1 MKPDN
6 LFGKGFAQAA
16 LTTRVVSRAAA
27 RLLLLHYLH
36 HLEIAIPRRSN
47 GLMLHKPLTH
57 LATPPSYLAA
67 GMLALMVA
75 VGAAFFVPTGG
86 ASAQD
91 TAIRE
96 TPPNP
101 VARPAEIVS
110 TPLQPGQS
118 PAPDPFNPEPGT
130 PQALDPDAVAPVATP
145 SFEVVIPDLDAPGV
159 PVQFTAIL
167 NESGPPLQRDLI
179 WTIYA
184 LGDDE
189 VDDEDLVLNSQ
200 GGTLNADIPPGS
212 YVVHV
217 SYGLATLSRP
227 LTVGPQ
233 GLTEVFNLN
242 AGGMALRAA
251 ISSDNFLPNEAV
263 SFQVFPES
271 VEDFETARPL
281 ARDIDEQAIL
291 VVPAGRYT
299 VVSRYGDVN
308 AIVRAQIDVEPGQL
322 TEAVMF
328 HNAAQIT
335 LKLVNEPNGE
345 ALPNTAW
352 SVLNP
357 GGDIVREFVGAFP
370 TMVLSEGDYT
380 IIARHD
386 GQVFSREFAVVSGVN
401 REEELVAQ

>member
-1 MKPDN
+1 
-6 LFGKGFAQAA
+6 
-16 LTTRVVSRAAA
+16 
-27 RLLLLHYLH
+27 
-36 HLEIAIPRRSN
+36 
-47 GLMLHKPLTH
+47 
-57 LATPPSYLAA
+57 
-67 GMLALMVA
+67 
-75 VGAAFFVPTGG
+75 
-86 ASAQD
+86 
-91 TAIRE
+91 
-96 TPPNP
+96 
-101 VARPAEIVS
+101 
-110 TPLQPGQS
+110 
-118 PAPDPFNPEPGT
+118 
-130 PQALDPDAVAPVATP
+130 
-145 SFEVVIPDLDAPGV
+145 
-159 PVQFTAIL
+159 
-167 NESGPPLQRDLI
+167 
-179 WTIYA
+179 
-184 LGDDE
+184 
-189 VDDEDLVLNSQ
+189 
-200 GGTLNADIPPGS
+200 
-212 YVVHV
+212 
-217 SYGLATLSRP
+217 

-251 ISSDNFLPNEAV
+251 ISSNNFLPNEAV
-263 SFQVFPES
+263 SFQIFPET

-281 ARDIDEQAIL
+281 ARDVDEQAIL

-386 GQVFSREFAVVSGVN
+386 GQVSAASSPSSPASTAKKSWSPNNLDLCRDEPCVCRDQMASVPDD
-401 REEELVAQ
+401 

>member
-1 MKPDN
+1 MQYP
-6 LFGKGFAQAA
+6 
-16 LTTRVVSRAAA
+16 
-27 RLLLLHYLH
+27 H
-36 HLEIAIPRRSN
+36 HLEIAIPSRSN
-47 GLMLHKPLTH
+47 GTMLAKPTLFGLSALWLFLSGAMLSTGLMLHATDV
-57 LATPPSYLAA
+57 LAQSET
-67 GMLALMVA
+67 V
-75 VGAAFFVPTGG
+75 
-86 ASAQD
+86 
-91 TAIRE
+91 RE

-101 VARPAEIVS
+101 TARPAEIVS
-110 TPLQPGQS
+110 TPLNPGEQ
-118 PAPDPFNPEPGT
+118 PAPDPFATDAAT
-130 PQALDPDAVAPVATP
+130 PQAIDPNAVSPLAEPA
-145 SFEVVIPDLDAPGV
+145 FEVVTPNRDAAGV
-159 PVQFTAIL
+159 PVQFSAVL
-167 NESGPPLQRDLI
+167 NDGGPLLQRDLI
-179 WTIYA
+179 WTVYA
-184 LGDDE
+184 LGDE
-189 VDDEDLVLNSQ
+189 EIDDEDLVLNSQ
-200 GGTLNADIPPGS
+200 GGTLDAQLPPGS
-212 YVVHV
+212 YIVHV

-227 LTVGPQ
+227 LTVGAG
-233 GLTEVFNLN
+233 GLTDLFDLN
-242 AGGMALRAA
+242 AGGMSLRAA

-271 VEDFETARPL
+271 VEDFETTRPL
-281 ARDIDEQAIL
+281 ARDVDERAVL

-299 VVSRYGDVN
+299 IVSRYGDVN

-386 GQVFSREFAVVSGVN
+386 GQVFSREFAVVSGIN

>member
-1 MKPDN
+1 MLAKPT
-6 LFGKGFAQAA
+6 LFGLSA
-16 LTTRVVSRAAA
+16 LWLFLSGAMLST
-27 RLLLLHYLH
+27 
-36 HLEIAIPRRSN
+36 
-47 GLMLHKPLTH
+47 GLMLHTTDV
-57 LATPPSYLAA
+57 LAQSET
-67 GMLALMVA
+67 V
-75 VGAAFFVPTGG
+75 
-86 ASAQD
+86 
-91 TAIRE
+91 RE

-101 VARPAEIVS
+101 TARPAEIIS
-110 TPLQPGQS
+110 TPLNPGEQ
-118 PAPDPFNPEPGT
+118 PAPDPFAADAAA
-130 PQALDPDAVAPVATP
+130 PQAIDPNTVSPLTEPA
-145 SFEVVIPDLDAPGV
+145 FEVVTPNRDAAGV
-159 PVQFTAIL
+159 PVQFTAVL
-167 NESGPPLQRDLI
+167 SDGGPLLQRDLI
-179 WTIYA
+179 WTVYA
-184 LGDDE
+184 LGDE
-189 VDDEDLVLNSQ
+189 EIDDEDLVLNSQ
-200 GGTLNADIPPGS
+200 GGTLDAQLPPGS

-227 LTVGPQ
+227 LTVEAG
-233 GLTEVFNLN
+233 GLTDLFDLN
-242 AGGMALRAA
+242 AGGMSLRAA

-271 VEDFETARPL
+271 VEDFETTRPL
-281 ARDIDEQAIL
+281 ARDIDERAVL

-386 GQVFSREFAVVSGVN
+386 GQVFSREFAVVSGIN

>member
-1 MKPDN
+1 MCHQRVHTCESR
-6 LFGKGFAQAA
+6 FAVLCIAMQ
-16 LTTRVVSRAAA
+16 
-27 RLLLLHYLH
+27 YLH
-36 HLEIAIPRRSN
+36 HLEIAIPSGSN
-47 GLMLHKPLTH
+47 GTMLAKPF
-57 LATPPSYLAA
+57 PFGRLAA
-67 GMLALMVA
+67 WLCCCALAIS
-75 VGAAFFVPTGG
+75 AALPLQ
-86 ASAQD
+86 APPALAQS
-91 TAIRE
+91 E
-96 TPPNP
+96 TERQAPPNP
-101 VARPAEIVS
+101 IARPAEIVS
-110 TPLQPGQS
+110 TPLTPGDQ
-118 PAPDPFNPEPGT
+118 PAPDPFALETDGLQT
-130 PQALDPDAVAPVATP
+130 LDPAAVSPLAEP
-145 SFEVVIPDLDAPGV
+145 SFEVVIPNLEAAGV
-159 PVQFTAIL
+159 PVQFSAVL
-167 NESGPPLQRDLI
+167 NDGGPRLQRDLI
-179 WTIYA
+179 WTVYA

-189 VDDEDLVLNSQ
+189 INDDDLVLNSQ
-200 GGTLNADIPPGS
+200 GGTLDAQLPPGS
-212 YVVHV
+212 YIVHV

-227 LTVGPQ
+227 LTVGQ
-233 GLTEVFNLN
+233 GGLSELFDLN
-242 AGGMALRAA
+242 AGGMSLRAA

-263 SFQVFPES
+263 TFQVFPES
-271 VEDFETARPL
+271 VEDFETTRPL
-281 ARDIDEQAIL
+281 ARDIDERAVL

-299 VVSRYGDVN
+299 IVSRYGDVN

>member
-1 MKPDN
+1 MW
-6 LFGKGFAQAA
+6 
-16 LTTRVVSRAAA
+16 R
-27 RLLLLHYLH
+27 
-36 HLEIAIPRRSN
+36 
-47 GLMLHKPLTH
+47 
-57 LATPPSYLAA
+57 LAA
-67 GMLALMVA
+67 GMLAVA
-75 VGAAFFVPTGG
+75 LVKGAAFLLPMGE
-86 ASAQD
+86 ALAQD
-91 TAIRE
+91 AAIRE

-101 VARPAEIVS
+101 IARPAEIIS
-110 TPLQPGQS
+110 TPLAPGQS
-118 PAPDPFNPEPGT
+118 PAPDPFSAEPGT
-130 PQALDPDAVAPVATP
+130 PQALDRDAVSPLAEP
-145 SFEVVIPDLDAPGV
+145 SFEVVIPDLDAAGV
-159 PVQFTAIL
+159 PVQFTAVL
-167 NESGPPLQRDLI
+167 AEGGPPLQRDLI

-189 VDDEDLVLNSQ
+189 VDDDDLLLNSQ
-200 GGTLNADIPPGS
+200 GGTLNTDVPPGS

-227 LTVGPQ
+227 LTIGAR
-233 GLTEVFNLN
+233 GMTEIFNLN
-242 AGGMALRAA
+242 AGGMALRGA
-251 ISSDNFLPNEAV
+251 ISSDNFLPNEVV
-263 SFQVFPES
+263 SFQIFPES
-271 VEDFETARPL
+271 VEDFETTRPL